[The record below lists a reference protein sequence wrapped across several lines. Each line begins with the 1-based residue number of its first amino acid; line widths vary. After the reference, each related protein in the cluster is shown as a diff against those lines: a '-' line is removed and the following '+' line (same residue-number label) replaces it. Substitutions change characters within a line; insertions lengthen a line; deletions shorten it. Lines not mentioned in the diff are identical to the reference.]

1 MVLAAIIAL
10 LGLGWGHEKS
20 GDTRIRVLVPADV
33 SRAAAR
39 NLTLDTRAPGPILTL
54 DGVEVGKGEG
64 LTFSVL
70 ATSAD
75 PHVPP
80 TVLAV
85 TGLVGTSHGAPA
97 QPLTKVIMVVPLN
110 AHANE
115 VVAGKTAVTLTL
127 RLKNPARG
135 PLRVRKATLSTAPS
149 EN

>member
-1 MVLAAIIAL
+1 MVLAAVIAL

-33 SRAAAR
+33 SRAAAA
-39 NLTLDTRAPGPILTL
+39 NLTLDTKAPGPILTL
-54 DGVEVGKGEG
+54 DDVEVGKGEG

-85 TGLVGTSHGAPA
+85 TGLVGKSHGAPD
-97 QPLTKVIMVVPLN
+97 QPLTKM
-110 AHANE
+110 
-115 VVAGKTAVTLTL
+115 
-127 RLKNPARG
+127 
-135 PLRVRKATLSTAPS
+135 
-149 EN
+149 

>member
-1 MVLAAIIAL
+1 MVLAAVIAL

-33 SRAAAR
+33 SRAAAA
-39 NLTLDTRAPGPILTL
+39 NLTLNTKAPGPILTL

-85 TGLVGTSHGAPA
+85 TGIVGKSGAPT
-97 QPLTKVIMVVPLN
+97 QPLTKMQLVVPLN

-135 PLRVRKATLSTAPS
+135 PLRVGKATFSTVPRKD
-149 EN
+149 